1 MQTPKLAI
9 FIDVYHVGLRF
20 KTIISLNDDGLI
32 FLSCLFGVFWGNY
45 VQYLIML
52 PYLIE
57 LPFFEPYLCPFG
69 SRIANQCRN

>member
-1 MQTPKLAI
+1 MQTPKLAV
-9 FIDVYHVGLRF
+9 FIDMYHVRLRF

-32 FLSCLFGVFWGNY
+32 FLGCLFGVFWGNY

-57 LPFFEPYLCPFG
+57 LPFFEP
-69 SRIANQCRN
+69 